1 MQPYAN
7 TESLNARRIKVDR
20 EICTGFVISTDIF
33 PISDAVKS
41 MFRAATTNFFL
52 IHKEDGIYVKNTSND
67 LLLHISVQFWQ
78 MIHIQNALLDG
89 LGGPLGCTLLCRML
103 NPSGQRISTLPPKK
117 MASAKLPI
125 NRPILVVADPQD
137 DDCNL
142 TVYSYG
148 LNNRHMPINK
158 IIETCN
164 LYDPTNGLFTEVF
177 VGVIDFYLSY
187 MYLKELIRIKNGN
200 QILDPI

>member
-1 MQPYAN
+1 MQPFAN
-7 TESLNARRIKVDR
+7 TESLNDHHVKADR

-33 PISDAVKS
+33 PISDKVKG

-52 IHKEDGIYVKNTSND
+52 IHKEDGVYVKNTSND
-67 LLLHISVQFWQ
+67 LMLHICAQFWQ
-78 MIHIQNALLDG
+78 KDLLPRNTILDG
-89 LGGPLGCTLLCRML
+89 LGGPLVCTLLCRMI
-103 NPSGQRISTLPPKK
+103 NPSGQRISTLQPKK
-117 MASAKLPI
+117 MAAAGLPL
-125 NRPILVVADPQD
+125 NRPILVVTSDPD
-137 DDCNL
+137 PRDGDGDLN
-142 TVYSYG
+142 VYSYA

-164 LYDPTNGLFTEVF
+164 LYDPTRGLFTSVF

-200 QILDPI
+200 